1 MLTRSYQTFPCPP
14 KCKQWG
20 FFLNNALQRWV
31 MWISSFAQHT
41 CKDRSPRVDA
51 QHSRQQNELPHAGQ
65 DAPELPTAQRS
76 TCAYLAGLHSLHW
89 AHSLPFP
96 QNYKLPWEELS
107 CSSQGTWWLCKLW
120 PPDFAPWRGN
130 PIPDFLLGIISI
142 LLPELPGPAWPV
154 SL

>member
-20 FFLNNALQRWV
+20 FFKIMHCRDEWCGFPPLPNTHARTGPLAWTRSTAGSRT
-31 MWISSFAQHT
+31 SSHT
-41 CKDRSPRVDA
+41 QGK
-51 QHSRQQNELPHAGQ
+51 

-107 CSSQGTWWLCKLW
+107 CSSQGTWLLCKFW